1 MRCENCGYENGQGA
15 YCAECGAA
23 SRRRITNPSHI
34 DSNEEARFST
44 QDGYRDSVI
53 KGGQV
58 AAEGRAKA
66 NPLQS
71 LGQNERVQQAAEV
84 SRQYLSFFVK
94 ALLRPY
100 QTMRNVQPAHALH
113 SYITMSLIS
122 ILTALFSMLVLNRVS
137 FGYGTSFMSGFMKP
151 LLFTGI
157 TLLVGLAIVYGM
169 TKLYRTKADFKQVAA
184 GYGTLLIPS
193 VASILLANLLF
204 MVHLTNLSLVLMG
217 IAFLIAFVAVN
228 ISIFTYPVL
237 QTNHQT
243 VDVTYALIIANLIL
257 FYLIYKIVSSIVLSV
272 LGGMMASFL

>member
-23 SRRRITNPSHI
+23 SRKRITNPSDAAIH
-34 DSNEEARFST
+34 EEARFSS
-44 QDGYRDSVI
+44 QDGYGDSVT
-53 KGGQV
+53 KGGQF
-58 AAEGRAKA
+58 AADGRA

-94 ALLRPY
+94 ALIRPY

-122 ILTALFSMLVLNRVS
+122 ILTALFSILVLNRVS

-204 MVHLTNLSLVLMG
+204 MVHLTTLSLVLMG

-272 LGGMMASFL
+272 LGGMMSSFF